1 MPITKEMKASNVLN
15 LMLKI
20 FNQKKKKKIKKK
32 CAQAK
37 ELSLYGLLM
46 YN

>member
-20 FNQKKKKKIKKK
+20 FNQKKKIN
-32 CAQAK
+32 K
-37 ELSLYGLLM
+37 EK
-46 YN
+46 